1 MLHCFES
8 VIQMPMKWMCPE
20 SQRSDAGGGRCS
32 GCTADLLPSRA
43 TPSSIPPAAFS
54 LPDVCS
60 SDKHTSCQNKS
71 NDPRGHILSPAIIW
85 GQHLASVVEKVHP
98 RGIRGH

>member
-8 VIQMPMKWMCPE
+8 IVQMPMKCVCPE
-20 SQRSDAGGGRCS
+20 SQRSDAGGGRFS
-32 GCTADLLPSRA
+32 GCTADLFPSWA
-43 TPSSIPPAAFS
+43 TPSSIPTAVFS

-60 SDKHTSCQNKS
+60 SDKHPSCQNKS
-71 NDPRGHILSPAIIW
+71 NDPRGYILSPAIVW

-98 RGIRGH
+98 TGIHGH